1 MKYFEKA
8 SERLWIFSSF
18 CQQLI
23 IFNSLLLVKI
33 ILLILDLIDKQS
45 LINHLNS
52 VYKDVVEKN
61 GSILLGTKQIV
72 SSIVHYVNSN
82 KLDLKVTLKLIF
94 QNFQIFYFCQKFLK
108 VKMDEILKDNLI
120 QTNIKLKQ
128 KYRDDEQN
136 DKLKIE

>member
-1 MKYFEKA
+1 LKYFEKA